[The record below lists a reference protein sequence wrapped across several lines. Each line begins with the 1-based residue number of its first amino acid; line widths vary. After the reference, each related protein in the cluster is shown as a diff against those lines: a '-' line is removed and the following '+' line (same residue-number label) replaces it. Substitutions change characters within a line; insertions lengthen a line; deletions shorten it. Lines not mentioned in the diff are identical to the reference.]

1 MLVSTKVR
9 VASDRI
15 VEAHYMDPNT
25 EEMDEKK
32 IAYEA
37 GKRYVVDKYPEF
49 GEIFDEMWNLSV
61 SNSKKQPASSP
72 DLKKDV
78 GGLNFV
84 LDNSIGQIITIALP
98 FISGVVS
105 SILSEII
112 LQKTRLKSK
121 ETAKIAEDKAER
133 IRISLNVSKET
144 ADELLPYI
152 LSGIAKVSADFKKSQ
167 Q

>member
-1 MLVSTKVR
+1 
-9 VASDRI
+9 
-15 VEAHYMDPNT
+15 MDSNT
-25 EEMDEKK
+25 EEMDEKE

-37 GKRYVVDKYPEF
+37 SKRYVVDKYPEF
-49 GEIFDEMWNLSV
+49 EGIFDEMWNLSV
-61 SNSKKQPASSP
+61 SNFKKQTASCR

-84 LDNSIGQIITIALP
+84 LDSSVGQIMTIAVP

-112 LQKTRLKSK
+112 LQKTKLKSK

-133 IRISLNVSKET
+133 IRIDLNVSKET

-152 LSGIAKVSADFKKSQ
+152 LSGIAKVLDDGKKSQ

>member
-1 MLVSTKVR
+1 MEVNNEK
-9 VASDRI
+9 
-15 VEAHYMDPNT
+15 
-25 EEMDEKK
+25 MDEKK

-37 GKRYVVDKYPEF
+37 SKRYVVDKYPEF
-49 GEIFDEMWNLSV
+49 GDFFDEMWNLSI
-61 SNSKKQPASSP
+61 SNSNKRPISSQ

-84 LDNSIGQIITIALP
+84 LDNSVGQIITIALP

-121 ETAKIAEDKAER
+121 ETAKIAEDKAKR

-152 LSGIAKVSADFKKSQ
+152 LSGIAKTSIEVKKSQ

>member
-1 MLVSTKVR
+1 
-9 VASDRI
+9 
-15 VEAHYMDPNT
+15 MDPNT

-32 IAYEA
+32 IAYESSR
-37 GKRYVVDKYPEF
+37 RYVVDKYPEF

-84 LDNSIGQIITIALP
+84 LDNSVGQIITIALP

-112 LQKTRLKSK
+112 LQKTRLKPK

-152 LSGIAKVSADFKKSQ
+152 LSGIAKVSADVKKSQ

>member
-1 MLVSTKVR
+1 
-9 VASDRI
+9 
-15 VEAHYMDPNT
+15 MDPNT

-37 GKRYVVDKYPEF
+37 SKRYVVDKYPEF
-49 GEIFDEMWNLSV
+49 GGIFDEMWNLSV

-84 LDNSIGQIITIALP
+84 LDNSVGQIITIALP

-152 LSGIAKVSADFKKSQ
+152 LSGIAKVSAGVKKSQ